1 MIVVPGTASQVLAH
15 RVAELLGAELAG
27 VTCRRFPDGEL
38 YLRVEGDFRGEE
50 CVVVQ
55 STPPPQDRNIFELL
69 ALLETL
75 RDAGAAELTAAVPY
89 LAYGRQDRAFKPG
102 EAVTSRV
109 LAKHVSLNA
118 DRFIGVNLH
127 KRSILDYFDVEAV
140 ELDAS
145 PLLGRYFRQ
154 RLKGR
159 RAVIAPDA
167 GASGMAEK
175 VAEVLGCEHDHLEK
189 KRLGPG
195 EVVLQQ
201 KELDVEGVQVVLV
214 DDIIDSGG
222 SMVEAMKAIESQGAE
237 SVHVSCVH
245 ALATGSAIAR
255 LLAGGASEV
264 AGTDTIASQVSVISV
279 AEMLASVLK

>member
-15 RVAELLGAELAG
+15 GVAEHLGAELAS

-38 YLRVEGDFRGEE
+38 YLRIETDFSGEE

-69 ALLETL
+69 SLLETL
-75 RDAGAAELTAAVPY
+75 KEGGAAEVTAVVPY
-89 LAYGRQDRAFKPG
+89 FAYGRQDRRFMEG

-109 LAKHVSLNA
+109 LARHVSVHA
-118 DRFIGVNLH
+118 DRCVTVNLH
-127 KRSILDYFDVEAV
+127 KSSILDYFEVDAT

-145 PLLGRYFRQ
+145 PLLGEHLRP
-154 RLKGR
+154 GVSR
-159 RAVIAPDA
+159 RSVVIAPDA
-167 GASGMAEK
+167 GAAWMAQR
-175 VAEVLGCEHDHLEK
+175 VAEVLGCRHDYLEK

-195 EVVLQQ
+195 EVVLKQ
-201 KELDVEGVQVVLV
+201 KELEVEEEVVLV

-222 SMVEAMKAIESQGAE
+222 SMVEALRALRSQGAE
-237 SVHVSCVH
+237 RVHIACVH

-255 LLAGGASEV
+255 LLASGAERV
-264 AGTDTIASQVSVISV
+264 AGTDTVPSQVSVVSV
-279 AEMLASVLK
+279 AGLVAKALK